1 MTATLTFDSAN
12 ETPSKSAMIFVGKS
26 TRPMIPRGVHTEC
39 PRRLCPRWL
48 CSSGFYPDSGIQ
60 EDCEVTKN
68 MKKEA
73 KHRAISNYFNGVYGY
88 TDTTDITVDKL
99 YRPSQLT

>member
-26 TRPMIPRGVHTEC
+26 TRPMVPRGEHTEC
-39 PRRLCPRWL
+39 PRRLCPEWMG
-48 CSSGFYPDSGIQ
+48 SSGFHS
-60 EDCEVTKN
+60 EDCDLEKR

-73 KHRAISNYFNGVYGY
+73 KRRAISNYFNGVYGY